1 MLDIGLIIT
10 AAIGFSLLIQN
21 KKHLGTIITI
31 LLLLSAGILA
41 VQESINSKP
50 LISENELQA
59 IEYLQNTENNSYV
72 MATTSL
78 YSPYI
83 LGYSGRKT
91 IAPGL
96 FDYNKHEQPEW
107 EIFWTTKDINQV
119 KDFLNEYEKPL
130 YIFIGKQ
137 QPDNIKQFE
146 TCFTIYYQENENKIY
161 QYTC

>member
-21 KKHLGTIITI
+21 KKKLGTIITI
-31 LLLLSAGILA
+31 ILLLSAGILA
-41 VQESINSKP
+41 VNESINAKP
-50 LISENELQA
+50 LISDEELQA
-59 IEYLQNTENNSYV
+59 IEYLQNTENNSYA
-72 MATTSL
+72 MSTSSL
-78 YSPYI
+78 YSPFI

-96 FDYNKHEQPEW
+96 FDYNQHDEQEW
-107 EIFWTTKDINQV
+107 NIFWTTKDIKEI
-119 KDFLNEYEKPL
+119 KDFLNEYNKPL

-137 QPDNIKQFE
+137 QRDNLNQFNE
-146 TCFTIYYQENENKIY
+146 CFTIYYKENENKIY